1 MFDIF
6 KIFSFLKKTFS
17 RKDVLLIVLLI
28 SLYFLTRLINLD
40 KFPIFSDEGI
50 YIRWAKVA
58 WHDASWRFISL
69 TDGKQPL
76 QTWGTIP
83 FLKLFP
89 DNALLAGRLFAVTT
103 GFIALVGIFSILF
116 FLFGKTS
123 ALIGSFL
130 YIITPFF
137 LFFDRIALVDSGVN
151 AGFIWIL
158 FLTIV
163 LAKNRKLETALM
175 LGFIGGFFLLAKS
188 SVRIFL
194 MLGVF
199 APLLFLAKDWK
210 KLFKNALNFY
220 LLFGLSLIIALVIY
234 NVQRLSPFFHYVAQ
248 KNLTFVLSFDEFLKT
263 PFKLFFNNIS
273 LTPLYIWWESG
284 FVMPLLAI
292 LGIISLAKKD
302 KKLAGYLFI
311 WLILPFI
318 AIVFFTKVLF
328 PRYMI
333 FFASLL
339 LILSSYLLSH
349 ISYLSPP
356 NSYLL
361 TPNRIRTLLLVLIF
375 LAVSYFNYT
384 ILFDYKNIPFPQVD
398 RGQYIEGW
406 PAGWGIKEFMD
417 FARVQSQTKP
427 VIIIAEGNFGMAG
440 DVLDVFLKRSD
451 KDKITIKGYW
461 PLGEEQLREN
471 IPFLKDNYVYAFFS
485 HQETFPDSWPLKH
498 FKTITKPGNQSTF
511 RIFELISSR

>member
-1 MFDIF
+1 MFDVF

-28 SLYFLTRLINLD
+28 SLYFLTRLIHLD

-89 DNALLAGRLFAVTT
+89 DNSLLAGRLFAVTT
-103 GFIALVGIFSILF
+103 GFAAITGIFLILF

-123 ALIGSFL
+123 AFIGVFL
-130 YIITPFF
+130 YIVTPFF
-137 LFFDRIALVDSGVN
+137 LFFDRISLVDSGVN

-163 LAKNRKLETALM
+163 LSKNRKLETALI
-175 LGFIGGFFLLAKS
+175 LGFVGGFFLLAKS

-194 MLGVF
+194 MLGLF
-199 APLLFLAKDWK
+199 GPLLFLEKVGQ
-210 KLFKNALNFY
+210 KLFKNVLNYYF
-220 LLFGLSLIIALVIY
+220 LFGLSVAIALIIY
-234 NVQRLSPFFHYVAQ
+234 NVQRLSPFFQFVDK
-248 KNLTFVLSFDEFLKT
+248 KNLSFVLSFDEFIKT
-263 PFKLFFNNIS
+263 PFKLFFDNVG
-273 LTPLYIWWESG
+273 LTPFYIWWESG

-292 LGIISLAKKD
+292 FGIIFLAKKD

-311 WLILPFI
+311 WFILPFI
-318 AIVFFTKVLF
+318 AIIFFTKVLF

-339 LILSSYLLSH
+339 LILCAYFLTN
-349 ISYLSPP
+349 ISKKS
-356 NSYLL
+356 
-361 TPNRIRTLLLVLIF
+361 RIIFLILIV

-398 RGQYIEGW
+398 RGQYLEGW

-417 FARVQSQTKP
+417 FARVQSQRKP
-427 VIIIAEGNFGMAG
+427 VVIIAEGNFGMAG

-471 IPFLKDNYVYAFFS
+471 LLLLKDNYVYAFFS
-485 HQETFPDSWPLKH
+485 HQEEFPDSWPLKH

-511 RIFELISSR
+511 RIFELVLK

>member
-17 RKDVLLIVLLI
+17 RKDILLIVLLI
-28 SLYFLTRLINLD
+28 GLYFLTRLINLD

-103 GFIALVGIFSILF
+103 GFVALTGIFSILF

-137 LFFDRIALVDSGVN
+137 LFFDRIALIDSGVN
-151 AGFIWIL
+151 TGFIWIL
-158 FLTIV
+158 FLTTV
-163 LAKNRKLETALM
+163 LAKNRKLEIALI

-199 APLLFLAKDWK
+199 APLLFLGKDWK

-273 LTPLYIWWESG
+273 LTPFYIWWESG

-292 LGIISLAKKD
+292 LGIIFLAKKD

-311 WLILPFI
+311 WFILPFM
-318 AIVFFTKVLF
+318 AIIFFTKVLF

-333 FFASLL
+333 FFGSLF
-339 LILSSYLLSH
+339 LILASYFLTN
-349 ISYLSPP
+349 ISKKL
-356 NSYLL
+356 
-361 TPNRIRTLLLVLIF
+361 RTILIVLI
-375 LAVSYFNYT
+375 LIAVSYFNYT
-384 ILFDYKNIPFPQVD
+384 IIFDYKNIPFPQVD

-417 FARVQSQTKP
+417 FARVQSQRKP
-427 VIIIAEGNFGMAG
+427 VVIIAEGNFGMAG

-451 KDKITIKGYW
+451 KITIKGYW
-461 PLGEEQLREN
+461 PLSEEQLLEN
-471 IPFLKDNYVYAFFS
+471 LPLLKDNIVYAFFS
-485 HQETFPDSWPLKH
+485 HQEEFPDSWPLKH
-498 FKTITKPGNQSTF
+498 FKTITKPCNQSTF
-511 RIFELISSR
+511 RIFELVGNK

>member
-89 DNALLAGRLFAVTT
+89 DNALLAGRLFAVAT
-103 GFIALVGIFSILF
+103 GFAAITGIFSILF

-137 LFFDRIALVDSGVN
+137 LFFDRIALIDSGVN

-158 FLTIV
+158 FLTTV
-163 LAKNRKLETALM
+163 LAKNRKLETALI

-220 LLFGLSLIIALVIY
+220 FLFGLSLIIALVIY

-292 LGIISLAKKD
+292 PGIIFLAKKD

-311 WLILPFI
+311 WFILPFI

-333 FFASLL
+333 FFGSLF
-339 LILSSYLLSH
+339 LILATYFLIN
-349 ISYLSPP
+349 ISKKL
-356 NSYLL
+356 
-361 TPNRIRTLLLVLIF
+361 RIFFITLIVITV
-375 LAVSYFNYT
+375 AYFNYT
-384 ILFDYKNIPFPQVD
+384 IIFDYKNIPFPAVD
-398 RGQYIEGW
+398 RGQYLEGW

-417 FARVQSQTKP
+417 FARTQSQTKP
-427 VIIIAEGNFGMAG
+427 VIIIAEGNFGMAA

-451 KDKITIKGYW
+451 KITIKGYW
-461 PLGEEQLREN
+461 PLSEVQLREN
-471 IPFLKDNYVYAFFS
+471 LPLLKDNYVYAFFS

-498 FKTITKPGNQSTF
+498 FKTITKPGNQSNF
-511 RIFELISSR
+511 RIFELVSNR

>member
-17 RKDVLLIVLLI
+17 RKDVLLILFLVG
-28 SLYFLTRLINLD
+28 LYFLTRLINLD

-83 FLKLFP
+83 FLKFFP

-103 GFIALVGIFSILF
+103 GLAALTGIFSILF
-116 FLFGKTS
+116 YLFGKKA
-123 ALIGSFL
+123 ALIGSLL

-137 LFFDRIALVDSGVN
+137 LFFDRISLVDSGVN

-163 LAKNRKLETALM
+163 LAKNLKLETALI

-188 SVRIFL
+188 SVQIFF
-194 MLGVF
+194 MLGIF
-199 APLLFLAKDWK
+199 APLLFLEKDWRK
-210 KLFKNALNFY
+210 VFKNTLNYYF
-220 LLFGLSLIIALVIY
+220 LFGLSLIIALVIY
-234 NVQRLSPFFHYVAQ
+234 NVQRLSPFFQFVDK
-248 KNLTFVLSFDEFLKT
+248 KNLTFVMSLDEFIKT
-263 PFKLFFNNIS
+263 PLQYFSNNIR
-273 LTPLYIWWESG
+273 LTPLYIFWESG
-284 FVMPLLAI
+284 FVMPIFAI
-292 LGIISLAKKD
+292 AGLILLAKKNI
-302 KKLAGYLFI
+302 KLAGYLLLWFF
-311 WLILPFI
+311 LPFLAVI
-318 AIVFFTKVLF
+318 FFTKVLF

-339 LILSSYLLSH
+339 VILAAYLLANVSKKIKMVLLIL
-349 ISYLSPP
+349 
-356 NSYLL
+356 
-361 TPNRIRTLLLVLIF
+361 VVF
-375 LAVSYFNYT
+375 GVVYFDFT
-384 ILFDYKNIPFPQVD
+384 IIFDYKNIPFPAVD
-398 RGQYIEGW
+398 RGQYLEGW

-417 FARVQSQTKP
+417 FARVQSQRKP
-427 VIIIAEGNFGMAG
+427 VVIIAEGNFGMAG

-451 KDKITIKGYW
+451 KDKLSIKAYW

-471 IPFLKDNYVYAFFS
+471 LPLLKNNIIYVFFS
-485 HQETFPDSWPLKH
+485 HQEIFPNSWPLKN

-511 RIFELISSR
+511 RIFELINK

>member
-6 KIFSFLKKTFS
+6 KILSFIKKQFN
-17 RKDVLLIVLLI
+17 RKDVLIIVLI
-28 SLYFLTRLINLD
+28 IASFFATRLINLD
-40 KFPIFSDEGI
+40 KSPIFSDEGI

-89 DNALLAGRLFAVTT
+89 DNALLAGRLFAVAT
-103 GFIALVGIFSILF
+103 GFVAITGIFSILF

-123 ALIGSFL
+123 ALIGTFL
-130 YIITPFF
+130 YVVTPFF
-137 LFFDRIALVDSGVN
+137 IFFDRIALVDSGVN

-163 LAKNRKLETALM
+163 LAKNRKLETALI

-188 SVRIFL
+188 SVQIFL

-199 APLLFLAKDWK
+199 APLLFFQKDWK
-210 KLFKNALNFY
+210 KLFKNALNYYF
-220 LLFGLSLIIALVIY
+220 LFGFSFIIALVIY
-234 NVQRLSPFFHYVAQ
+234 NVQRLSPFFQFVDK
-248 KNLTFVLSFDEFLKT
+248 KNLSFVLSFDELIKA
-263 PFKLFFNNIS
+263 PFKLFFNNVG

-284 FVMPLLAI
+284 FVMPLLAV
-292 LGIISLAKKD
+292 LGIITLAKKD
-302 KKLAGYLFI
+302 RRLAGYLFI
-311 WLILPFI
+311 WFILPFI
-318 AIVFFTKVLF
+318 AIIFFTKVLF

-333 FFASLL
+333 FFASLF
-339 LILSSYLLSH
+339 LILSTYFLAN
-349 ISYLSPP
+349 ISKKLK
-356 NSYLL
+356 
-361 TPNRIRTLLLVLIF
+361 TIF
-375 LAVSYFNYT
+375 LILIIFAVSYFDYT
-384 ILFDYKNIPFPQVD
+384 IIFDYKNIPFPQVD

-406 PAGWGIKEFMD
+406 PAGWGIKEFID
-417 FARVQSQTKP
+417 FARRQSQAKP
-427 VIIIAEGNFGMAG
+427 VVIIAEGNFGMAG

-451 KDKITIKGYW
+451 KDKITIKAYW

-471 IPFLKDNYVYAFFS
+471 LPLLKDNYVYAFFS
-485 HQETFPDSWPLKH
+485 HKEEFPDSWPLKH
-498 FKTITKPGNQSTF
+498 FKTLTKPGNQSTF
-511 RIFELISSR
+511 RIFELINK

>member
-17 RKDVLLIVLLI
+17 RKDVFLILLLIC
-28 SLYFLTRLINLD
+28 LYFLTRLINLD

-76 QTWGTIP
+76 QTWATIP

-103 GFIALVGIFSILF
+103 GFVALIGTFSILF

-130 YIITPFF
+130 YVITPFF

-163 LAKNRKLETALM
+163 LAKNRKLETALI
-175 LGFIGGFFLLAKS
+175 LGFVGGFFLLAKS
-188 SVRIFL
+188 SVQIFL

-199 APLLFLAKDWK
+199 APLLFLEKDLK
-210 KLFKNALNFY
+210 KLFKNVLNYY

-234 NVQRLSPFFHYVAQ
+234 NVQRLSPFFQFVGK
-248 KNLTFVLSFDEFLKT
+248 KNLSFVLSFDEFLKT
-263 PFKLFFNNIS
+263 PFKLFFDNVG

-284 FVMPLLAI
+284 FVMPLLAV
-292 LGIISLAKKD
+292 LGIITLAKKD
-302 KKLAGYLFI
+302 RRLVGYLFI
-311 WLILPFI
+311 WFILPFI
-318 AIVFFTKVLF
+318 AIIFFTKVLF

-333 FFASLL
+333 FFGSIFLIFATYFLNNISKKIRAIF
-339 LILSSYLLSH
+339 LIL
-349 ISYLSPP
+349 I
-356 NSYLL
+356 
-361 TPNRIRTLLLVLIF
+361 V

-384 ILFDYKNIPFPQVD
+384 IIFNYKNIPFPQVD

-417 FARVQSQTKP
+417 FARAQSLSKP
-427 VIIIAEGNFGMAG
+427 VVIIAEGNFGMAG

-451 KDKITIKGYW
+451 KITIKAYW

-471 IPFLKDNYVYAFFS
+471 LSLLKDNIVYVFFS
-485 HQETFPDSWPLKH
+485 HQEEFPENWPISLKP
-498 FKTITKPGNQSTF
+498 FQTITKPGNKSTF
-511 RIFELISSR
+511 RIFELINK

>member
-1 MFDIF
+1 MFDVF
-6 KIFSFLKKTFS
+6 KILAFLKKTFS
-17 RKDVLLIVLLI
+17 RKDVLLIIILVGF
-28 SLYFLTRLINLD
+28 YFLTRLINLD

-89 DNALLAGRLFAVTT
+89 DNALLAGRLFSVAT
-103 GFIALVGIFSILF
+103 GFMALLGTFFILF

-123 ALIGSFL
+123 ALLGSFL

-137 LFFDRIALVDSGVN
+137 LFFDRISLVDSGVN

-158 FLTIV
+158 FLTIL
-163 LAKNRKLETALM
+163 LAKNRKLEISLI
-175 LGFIGGFFLLAKS
+175 LGFAAGFFLLAKS

-199 APLLFLAKDWK
+199 APLLFLEKDLK

-234 NVQRLSPFFHYVAQ
+234 NVQRLSPFFQFVDK
-248 KNLTFVLSFDEFLKT
+248 KNLTFVMSFDEFLKT
-263 PFKLFFNNIS
+263 PFKVFFYNIG

-284 FVMPLLAI
+284 FVIPLLAI
-292 LGIISLAKKD
+292 LGLVALFKKD
-302 KKLAGYLFI
+302 KRLAGYLFI
-311 WLILPFI
+311 WFLLPFI

-333 FFASLL
+333 FFGSLF
-339 LILSSYLLSH
+339 LILSTYFLNNVSKKLKT
-349 ISYLSPP
+349 IF
-356 NSYLL
+356 
-361 TPNRIRTLLLVLIF
+361 IILIF
-375 LAVSYFNYT
+375 IAVSYFNYT
-384 ILFDYKNIPFPQVD
+384 IIFDYKNIPFPEVD

-427 VIIIAEGNFGMAG
+427 VVIIAEGNFGMAG
-440 DVLDVFLKRSD
+440 DVLDVFLKRN
-451 KDKITIKGYW
+451 DKITIKGYW
-461 PLGEEQLREN
+461 PLSEEQLREN
-471 IPFLKDNYVYAFFS
+471 FPLLKDNYVYAFFS
-485 HQETFPDSWPLKH
+485 HQEEFPDSWPLKS
-498 FKTITKPGNQSTF
+498 FKILTKPGNKSTF
-511 RIFELISSR
+511 RIFELVNNK